1 MNQLDI
7 IYNFLKMEGYW
18 LYVWSSFSISIVL
31 ITTLVLES
39 LYKLKTKKK
48 LLKTLKVKKELL

>member
-48 LLKTLKVKKELL
+48 LLKTLNVKKELL